1 MCNTF
6 SMGSMIQHLIIHLI
20 QKRCCFSLKS
30 LLPTEEEVARG
41 VCASSELRGVSEVRR
56 RTFVPLFEAP
66 TTKALLAPRNGKG
79 ILIPLL
85 PFSSLLILLGTEK
98 KRNIGCYFCC
108 FQNMGWQWVHFVLGS
123 IRSSTYVEN

>member
-1 MCNTF
+1 
-6 SMGSMIQHLIIHLI
+6 MIQHLIIHLI
-20 QKRCCFSLKS
+20 QKWCCFSLKS
-30 LLPTEEEVARG
+30 LPPTEEEVARG
-41 VCASSELRGVSEVRR
+41 VCVLRRSFGVSEVRR

-85 PFSSLLILLGTEK
+85 PFSSLLILLLGTEKK

-123 IRSSTYVEN
+123 IRRSSTYVEN